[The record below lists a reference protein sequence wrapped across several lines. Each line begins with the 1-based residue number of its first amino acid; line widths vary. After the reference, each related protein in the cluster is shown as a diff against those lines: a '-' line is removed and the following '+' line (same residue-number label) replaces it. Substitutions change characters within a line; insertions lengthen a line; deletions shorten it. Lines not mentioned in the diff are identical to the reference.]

1 MQLSRFIPN
10 KNNISISI
18 ILLFLFG
25 SLQTAHSES
34 LEDVLI
40 AAYNNSS
47 LLQGTDYLVA
57 IQEEQITQTSAG
69 SKPTLAL
76 DLSSNYQAYSS
87 SSMSSNDNSLGGR
100 VELSSQYPLFDFGAN
115 KLAVDIE
122 EINKQVVL
130 LNRTQIEQTVLLNAA
145 NAYLDV
151 LKAYNLLE
159 LEKNNLNSLESQLE
173 AAKNRYELGNISR
186 TELSLVESRIAAAM
200 GNVRTRDGQVEIARE
215 IFNLAVGKYPDNLS
229 ANYFDVEIPI
239 DIANA
244 LELANQN
251 NPALLQAK
259 LTVTIAQQ
267 QRELVSIQTSRP
279 PINLSGSASTNLNL
293 REFNET
299 PTNNLSI
306 GIQTSIPL
314 YSGGRLSSALRQSE
328 QRLQKARIDLRH
340 EAKLQE
346 NEIVNAWHML
356 DIAESLIDVN
366 LQQKEY
372 SELVVQG
379 TRVEESLGTKST
391 LDVLEAEQDL
401 LSDETRLIEA
411 IIERDSAEFN
421 LLAKIG
427 ILTLDYL
434 GLKPEVVADQ

>member
-1 MQLSRFIPN
+1 MQFSRFFSS
-10 KNNISISI
+10 KTRISFGIF
-18 ILLFLFG
+18 LLFLFG
-25 SLQTAHSES
+25 TLQTAHSES

-57 IQEEQITQTSAG
+57 IQEEQITQAAAG

-76 DLSSNYQAYSS
+76 NLSSNYQANN
-87 SSMSSNDNSLGGR
+87 SNPPNNQDNFLGGTI
-100 VELSSQYPLFDFGAN
+100 ELTSQYPLVDFGAN
-115 KLAVDIE
+115 ELAVDIE

-130 LNRTQIEQTVLLNAA
+130 LNRIQIEQTVLLNAA

-186 TELSLVESRIAAAM
+186 TQLSLVEARFTAAM

-215 IFNLAVGKYPDNLS
+215 IFNLAVGKYPDKLS
-229 ANYFDVEIPI
+229 ANYFDVNIPI

-244 LELANQN
+244 LELANEN

-259 LTVTIAQQ
+259 LEVTIAQQ
-267 QRELVSIQTSRP
+267 QRELVSIQTSKP
-279 PINLSGSASTNLNL
+279 PINLSGSAAANQNL
-293 REFNET
+293 RDFNET
-299 PTNNLSI
+299 STNRLTI
-306 GIQTSIPL
+306 GVQASIPL

-346 NEIVNAWHML
+346 NEIVNAWHL
-356 DIAESLIDVN
+356 LEIAESVIDVN
-366 LQQKEY
+366 LQQKDY
-372 SELVVQG
+372 STLVVQG

-401 LSDETRLIEA
+401 LSDETQLVEA
-411 IIERDSAEFN
+411 IIERDSAKFN
-421 LLAKIG
+421 LLSTIG

-434 GLKPEVVADQ
+434 GLTPVVVADQ

>member
-1 MQLSRFIPN
+1 M
-10 KNNISISI
+10 
-18 ILLFLFG
+18 LFLFAP
-25 SLQTAHSES
+25 LQKAYSES
-34 LEDVLI
+34 LEDILI
-40 AAYNNSS
+40 TAYSNST
-47 LLQGTDYLVA
+47 LLQGTNYLVA
-57 IQEEQITQTSAG
+57 IQDEQITQTGAG

-76 DLSSNYQAYSS
+76 NLSSNYQANNSS
-87 SSMSSNDNSLGGR
+87 PSDKQDNALGGT
-100 VELSSQYPLFDFGAN
+100 VELFSQYPLVDFGAN

-122 EINKQVVL
+122 EINKQVIL
-130 LNRTQIEQTVLLNAA
+130 LNRTKIEQTVLLNAT

-186 TELSLVESRIAAAM
+186 TQLSLVEARFTAAM

-229 ANYFDVEIPI
+229 ATYFDVEIPI
-239 DIANA
+239 DIASA
-244 LELANQN
+244 LELASQY
-251 NPALLQAK
+251 NPALLQAQ
-259 LTVTIAQQ
+259 LEVTIAQQ
-267 QRELVSIQTSRP
+267 QRELVSVQTSRP

-299 PTNNLSI
+299 PRNNLTI
-306 GIQTSIPL
+306 GIRTSIPL

-328 QRLQKARIDLRH
+328 QLLQKARIDLRH

-346 NEIVNAWHML
+346 NEIVNAWHLL
-356 DIAESLIDVN
+356 DIAESVIDVN
-366 LQQKEY
+366 LQQKDY
-372 SELVVQG
+372 SALVVQG

-401 LSDETRLIEA
+401 LSDETRLVEA
-411 IIERDSAEFN
+411 IIERDSAKFN

-434 GLKPEVVADQ
+434 GLEHKVDSEIETEVISNQ

>member
-1 MQLSRFIPN
+1 MRLTRFIPR
-10 KNNISISI
+10 KNQISISI

-25 SLQTAHSES
+25 LLQTAHSES

-57 IQEEQITQTSAG
+57 IQEEQITQTGAG

-76 DLSSNYQAYSS
+76 DLSSNYQAHSS
-87 SSMSSNDNSLGGR
+87 SSMSNNDNSLGGR

-115 KLAVDIE
+115 ELAVDIE

-130 LNRTQIEQTVLLNAA
+130 LNRIQIEQTVLLNAA

-186 TELSLVESRIAAAM
+186 TELSLVESRMTAAM
-200 GNVRTRDGQVEIARE
+200 GNVKTRDGQVEIARE
-215 IFNLAVGKYPDNLS
+215 IFNLAVGQYPDNLS
-229 ANYFDVEIPI
+229 ATYFDVEIPI
-239 DIANA
+239 DIASA

-259 LTVTIAQQ
+259 LEVTIAQQ
-267 QRELVSIQTSRP
+267 QHELVSVQTSRP

-299 PTNNLSI
+299 PKNNLTI
-306 GIQTSIPL
+306 GIRTSIPL

-356 DIAESLIDVN
+356 GIAESMIDVN

-372 SELVVQG
+372 SELVLQG

-401 LSDETRLIEA
+401 LSDETRLVEA
-411 IIERDSAEFN
+411 EIERDSAKFN
-421 LLAKIG
+421 LLSKIG

-434 GLKPEVVADQ
+434 GLNPEVVADQ

>member
-1 MQLSRFIPN
+1 MQLSRFFPG
-10 KNNISISI
+10 KTHISISI
-18 ILLFLFG
+18 MLLFLFG
-25 SLQTAHSES
+25 PLQTAHSES

-40 AAYNNSS
+40 AAYSNSS
-47 LLQGTDYLVA
+47 LLQGHEYLVA
-57 IQEEQITQTSAG
+57 IQEEQITQIGAG
-69 SKPTLAL
+69 SKPTVAL
-76 DLSSNYQAYSS
+76 NLSSNYQANNSS
-87 SSMSSNDNSLGGR
+87 DDRDNSLGGT
-100 VELSSQYPLFDFGAN
+100 VELSSQYPLVDFGVN

-130 LNRTQIEQTVLLNAA
+130 LNRAQIEQTVLLNAV

-159 LEKNNLNSLESQLE
+159 LEKNNLNSLESQLV
-173 AAKNRYELGNISR
+173 AAKNRFELGNISR
-186 TELSLVESRIAAAM
+186 TELSLVESRITSAM
-200 GNVRTRDGQVEIARE
+200 GNIKTRDGQVEIARE

-229 ANYFDVEIPI
+229 ATYFDVEIPI
-239 DIANA
+239 DIASA
-244 LELANQN
+244 MELANQN
-251 NPALLQAK
+251 NPALLNAK
-259 LTVTIAQQ
+259 LEVTIAQQ

-279 PINLSGSASTNLNL
+279 PINLSGSASSNLNFK
-293 REFNET
+293 EFNET
-299 PTNNLSI
+299 PKNNLSI
-306 GIQTSIPL
+306 GIRTSIPL

-346 NEIVNAWHML
+346 NEVVNAWHML
-356 DIAESLIDVN
+356 NIAESMIDVN

-372 SELVVQG
+372 SELVLQG

-401 LSDETRLIEA
+401 LSDETRLVEA

-434 GLKPEVVADQ
+434 GLTPEVVSGQ